1 MRYTVHLPHRMYSG
15 ENPSQW
21 AQDNCSSY
29 LSGTLWLKEDP
40 EISTADY
47 HFEDEHDAN
56 VFALRWL

>member
-1 MRYTVHLPHRMYSG
+1 MYSG
-15 ENPSQW
+15 ESPSQW

-40 EISTADY
+40 ETSTADY